1 MERCLNLIDQEALPP
16 EQLERLES
24 LTSRFARLADLLIQ
38 RIFRLVDEIELTG
51 GGSILDRI
59 YRAEKRGWANAA
71 ELIKIR
77 ELRNLISHEYATEKM
92 LEIYAAVATLSPA
105 LLAAV
110 PKVIAYARNTVQRY
124 PAEPRA
130 SDRIQPHAWT
140 MRRKVDDILGC
151 YARRVAPA
159 AADTDKQAWQEHLT
173 GKYGGRGMKRFP
185 CMTARGARP

>member
-1 MERCLNLIDQEALPP
+1 MTREKIEMLQEELLSLQLAAGHLGYSMERCLNLIDQEELPP

-77 ELRNLISHEYATEKM
+77 ELRNLIAHEYATEKM
-92 LEIYAAVATLSPA
+92 LEIYTAVAAMSPA

-110 PKVIAYARNTVQRY
+110 PKVFAYARKTIQRY
-124 PAEPRA
+124 PA
-130 SDRIQPHAWT
+130 
-140 MRRKVDDILGC
+140 
-151 YARRVAPA
+151 
-159 AADTDKQAWQEHLT
+159 
-173 GKYGGRGMKRFP
+173 
-185 CMTARGARP
+185 